1 MARRRTRRRQRGG
14 RSSRKRRRRKR
25 GGDDMTDGTCSTT
38 STAPSA
44 EACNS
49 PAAQKDKRSCNSR
62 GWNPVK
68 GKAECVWTPKSQ
80 VQENPQETEIETV
93 TERQSNP
100 AAKSRLRGMF
110 KRVRNIEGK
119 KKSEAALAKYGL
131 NKDGNAVVPGIEE
144 PIVETL
150 PQDSSCED
158 DDTFIRQGEGASGKP
173 LCEVIRSRK
182 AKIAAETDQD
192 KKREMIQ
199 VVMKNCSKL
208 GAQHCKKTCGKCPK
222 KEVVSE
228 QPPPPSEIEPEP
240 EPEPEPIKP
249 TGTCKGRKAKFDK
262 KCVGVDDKTRCNNKK
277 SCNWE
282 EPTGGRSRRR
292 RRRKRRKTR
301 KGKRT
306 KRRRR
311 KRKRKRTRKR

>member
-14 RSSRKRRRRKR
+14 RSSRKRRRRR
-25 GGDDMTDGTCSTT
+25 GGDGEGTCSTT

-44 EACNS
+44 QACNS
-49 PAAQKDKRSCNSR
+49 PAAQKNKKNCISR

-68 GKAECVWTPKSQ
+68 RKAECVWTPKA
-80 VQENPQETEIETV
+80 QETWQ
-93 TERQSNP
+93 RW
-100 AAKSRLRGMF
+100 K
-110 KRVRNIEGK
+110 KRVVNIEGK

-131 NKDGNAVVPGIEE
+131 NTDGNKIPVEQ
-144 PIVETL
+144 PIVEQPTVEESH
-150 PQDSSCED
+150 DSPCED

-173 LCEVIRSRK
+173 LCGVIRSRK

-228 QPPPPSEIEPEP
+228 QPPPQLEIEP

-262 KCVGVDDKTRCNNKK
+262 KCVGVDDKKRCNNKK

-311 KRKRKRTRKR
+311 KRKRKRTKKR